1 MARLAWRI
9 TLWTLPIWWFVL
21 RIMCVILWRMV
32 RGAFLLALA
41 GVGGLVA
48 GIPRATQ
55 QLADDW
61 SSQIVGWGVP
71 PLTVERLNPMLQVW
85 GFILIFT
92 GWVVIG
98 FVVVGI
104 VIWVT

>member
-9 TLWTLPIWWFVL
+9 TLWSIPLFWVVL
-21 RIMCVILWRMV
+21 RIMGNVLWSV
-32 RGAFLLALA
+32 TRGASLLALA
-41 GVGGLVA
+41 GIGGLVT
-48 GIPRATQ
+48 GIPQSTQ

-61 SSQIVGWGVP
+61 SRQIVAWGI
-71 PLTVERLNPMLQVW
+71 PLPTVERLNPMLRVW
-85 GFILIFT
+85 GFILIFI

-98 FVVVGI
+98 FLVAVV